1 MEKDKEQL
9 IEAYFTSTLT
19 QTQQKE
25 LEWLLQHDTEFSE
38 AFNFEKEVRDTI
50 IYNERQVLKSRFLH
64 LDKNKTKPVR
74 KLTPWWYAAAASV
87 LLLVSTVWFFWDR
100 QSEVPTEQLYA
111 KYMEPYPNMVTPKVR
126 GNVDADTLMAVAL
139 SLYDQEAY
147 SEAAVLLE
155 QIYNEEPND
164 HAAFYLA
171 ICHLMLQKASTSISL
186 LGSDLLKNSPHFSPV
201 IVNWYLG
208 LAFLQQNDSDQ
219 ALDHFRFVEAS
230 SEALSDRARKIV
242 KALENR

>member
-9 IEAYFTSTLT
+9 IEAYFTSTFT

-38 AFNFEKEVRDTI
+38 GFNFENEVRDTI

-111 KYMEPYPNMVTPKVR
+111 TYMEPYPNMVTPKVR

-139 SLYDQEAY
+139 SLYDQQAY
-147 SEAAVLLE
+147 SEAAALLE
-155 QIYNEEPND
+155 HIYNEQAND
-164 HAAFYLA
+164 QAAFYLA
-171 ICHLMLQKASTSISL
+171 ICHLMLQEANVSIRL
-186 LGSDLLKNSPHFSPV
+186 LESDVLKNSPHFSPA

-208 LAFLQQNDSDQ
+208 MAFLQQNDREQ
-219 ALDHFRFVEAS
+219 ALSYFKLVEVS
-230 SEALSDRARKIV
+230 NDSLSEHAKKIV

>member
-9 IEAYFTSTLT
+9 IEAYFSGTLT
-19 QTQQKE
+19 QAQQKE
-25 LEWLLQHDTEFSE
+25 LEWLLHNDSDFSE
-38 AFNFEKEVRDTI
+38 SFNFEKEVHETI
-50 IYNERQVLKSRFLH
+50 VYNERQVLKSRFRN
-64 LDKNKTKPVR
+64 LDKSEAKPVR
-74 KLTPWWYAAAASV
+74 KLTPWWYAAASV
-87 LLLVSTVWFFWDR
+87 LLLVSVVWFFSDR
-100 QSEVPTEQLYA
+100 QDKVPLEKLYA
-111 KYMEPYPNMVTPKVR
+111 TYMEPYPNMMTPKVR
-126 GNVDADTLMAVAL
+126 GNVDEDTLMAKAL
-139 SLYDQEAY
+139 ALYDQEAY

-208 LAFLQQNDSDQ
+208 LAFLQQNDGDQ
-219 ALDHFRFVEAS
+219 ALGHFRFVEAS
-230 SEALSDRARKIV
+230 NEALSDRARRIV
-242 KALENR
+242 NTLENR